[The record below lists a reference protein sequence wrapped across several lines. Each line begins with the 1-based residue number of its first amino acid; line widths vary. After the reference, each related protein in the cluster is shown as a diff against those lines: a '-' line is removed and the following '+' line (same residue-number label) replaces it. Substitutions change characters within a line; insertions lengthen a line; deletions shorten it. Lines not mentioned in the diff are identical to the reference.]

1 MWGLSARALS
11 STAIV
16 STFATLRFL
25 SSSLA
30 RCDDE
35 QSNPLLDQANAIR
48 ENSKPRIKT
57 PPDFEGCK
65 NSFQYVQTNSYDG
78 FRFIVQKQINL
89 NSLVNHFF
97 WTGAKQFE
105 GGSFYQYRII
115 LPLNDNTT
123 VIDASSTMDADVSI
137 NVKQTLSPQL
147 RLDCNI
153 DLKSQQPKSI
163 AFDLNYHDTN
173 STLTGQYVESAA
185 RLFGLSMT
193 QAITPEVTLGAS
205 ALLNWKKTSLVK
217 SFYAAYDKDENAISA
232 FMEENKGFKA
242 LYMRRVNPG
251 RVNVFTDVQTNG
263 KGESLANLGA
273 EFTLKASKLN
283 MSVDS
288 NITWRSTLDTQVMPG
303 VNLSFAAEVNQR
315 EDQYRYGLSLQLM

>member
-16 STFATLRFL
+16 STIATLRFL

-57 PPDFEGCK
+57 PPDFEACK

-153 DLKSQQPKSI
+153 DLKSQQPKSV

-185 RLFGLSMT
+185 RVFGLSMT

-205 ALLNWKKTSLVK
+205 ALLNWKKSSLVK
-217 SFYAAYDKDENAISA
+217 SFYAAYDKDENAFSA
-232 FMEENKGFKA
+232 FMEENKG
-242 LYMRRVNPG
+242 V
-251 RVNVFTDVQTNG
+251 
-263 KGESLANLGA
+263 S
-273 EFTLKASKLN
+273 S
-283 MSVDS
+283 
-288 NITWRSTLDTQVMPG
+288 
-303 VNLSFAAEVNQR
+303 
-315 EDQYRYGLSLQLM
+315 